1 MWWDYGGPMPW
12 FGMMLWPVVMIGFM
26 IVCALIMMLFMRG
39 SGMGMPW
46 GRDRRGSAP
55 FDILRE
61 RLARGDIDK
70 AEYEE
75 RKRLLSQP

>member
-1 MWWDYGGPMPW
+1 MWWDPGAAMPW
-12 FGMMLWPVVMIGFM
+12 FGMMLWPAMMIGFIIM
-26 IVCALIMMLFMRG
+26 CGLMMMLFMRG

-46 GRDRRGSAP
+46 GRDRHSSAP

-61 RLARGDIDK
+61 RFAHGDITK
-70 AEYEE
+70 EEYEE